1 MSNQRKGKTYTASGF
16 ENGDAMKIVTFFK
29 QAKAELGNAGE
40 VDAAFYFEQVE
51 TWLREG
57 NGLPS
62 DERNVAKVLG
72 L

>member
-1 MSNQRKGKTYTASGF
+1 MNQRRGKTYKASGF
-16 ENGDAMKIVTFFK
+16 DNGDAMKIVTFFK
-29 QAKAELGNAGE
+29 QAKDELRIADEG
-40 VDAAFYFEQVE
+40 DAAFYFEQVE

-57 NGLPS
+57 NNLPT